1 MFNQNKYTSSSTYIH
16 LERSNIH
23 VSVMS
28 VYCFALLT
36 NINLRI
42 PWPTRSADLF
52 VHIFFKTNNY
62 LKFGPYG

>member
-16 LERSNIH
+16 LKMSNIH

-28 VYCFALLT
+28 VYFSALLT